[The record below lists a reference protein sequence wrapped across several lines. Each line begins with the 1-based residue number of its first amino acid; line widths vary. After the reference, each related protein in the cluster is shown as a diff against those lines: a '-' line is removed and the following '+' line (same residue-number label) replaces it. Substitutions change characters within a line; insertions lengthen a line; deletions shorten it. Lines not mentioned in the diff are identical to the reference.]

1 MTITSTG
8 ITRITLPII
17 PPSMNHIWRGRG
29 DGQFYKSD
37 AYKRW
42 LDSVGHHVN
51 RQTAGRITSPIYTA
65 PVSVSVAMKRPRA
78 NADLDNRLK
87 PLGDLLERHHVLSD
101 DKLIHR
107 WVAAWDDSLDDGEEV
122 FLIVRPLEGVS

>member
-1 MTITSTG
+1 MAITSTG

-29 DGQFYKSD
+29 DGKFYKADS
-37 AYKRW
+37 YKRW
-42 LDSVGHHVN
+42 LDSAGLIVN
-51 RQTAGRITSPIYTA
+51 RQTASRVNSPIYTA
-65 PVSVSVAMKRPRA
+65 PVSVTVAMKRPRA

-107 WVAAWDDSLDDGEEV
+107 WVAQWGELEDGVEV
-122 FLIVRPLEGVS
+122 DLTVRPLSA